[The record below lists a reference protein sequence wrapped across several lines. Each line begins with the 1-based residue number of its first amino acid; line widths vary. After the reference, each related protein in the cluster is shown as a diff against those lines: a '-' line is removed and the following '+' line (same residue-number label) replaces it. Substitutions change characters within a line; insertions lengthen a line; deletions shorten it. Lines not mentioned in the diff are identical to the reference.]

1 MKEYWMIALCL
12 LAVVA
17 ILCGCATKKKQT
29 DDITKTD
36 DVNKKVE
43 ELALP
48 SAVLGQ
54 AKEFHVKVAEE
65 FVILAD
71 GNITTGFSWF
81 YCSKDTVDGVVLKKN
96 DYVTEKRDRIVSGAP
111 GIFRFYFEA
120 KKAGRHELKFEYKR
134 PWEKDVEPTVGKIL
148 IVVE

>member
-43 ELALP
+43 ESALP

-134 PWEKDVEPTVGKIL
+134 PWEKDREPMVKTIT